1 VTAAAPKPTAKRP
14 TGAKVGKYTLTQ
26 VLGQGG
32 YGDVHLGVSRVGPKV
47 AVKILNAK
55 SARDEDSVARFKRE
69 ADTARRLA
77 HPSIVRIVD
86 VGSSRGRHYIVMEL
100 VRGGSLRKLLDRGD
114 APAIEVLSV
123 LTQVAQALAF
133 AHAQGVVH
141 RDVKPE
147 NVLITKAGRA
157 KVADFGLAR
166 AVDQSSL
173 TTEGRILGTAVYMSP
188 EQVRGHRATA
198 ASDVY
203 AVGIMLYEAI
213 SGVLPFTADSQLGYL
228 YQHAEIE
235 PPRPVVRA
243 PYPPGL
249 ANLALACLAKDPA
262 ERPTMAEVALRLG
275 KATQVRR
282 RAWRV
287 LRIAIPLVAALCALA
302 IAMPALL
309 DPLCRDWF
317 GAAPFRIAQRGA
329 RAAHAKVF
337 PASADKP
344 VEPAPDKPIERTGR
358 PAEKPPV
365 RPRDRR

>member
-1 VTAAAPKPTAKRP
+1 MTAAAPKPTAKRP

-141 RDVKPE
+141 RDVKPS
-147 NVLITKAGRA
+147 NVILSDLDGRA
-157 KVADFGLAR
+157 ALSDFGLAR
-166 AVDQSSL
+166 GEDYSRL
-173 TTEGRILGTAVYMSP
+173 TRAGALVGTLDYLAPERI
-188 EQVRGHRATA
+188 RGDDATP
-198 ASDVY
+198 ASD
-203 AVGIMLYEAI
+203 LYSLGCVLVECL
-213 SGVLPFTADSQLGYL
+213 SG
-228 YQHAEIE
+228 E
-235 PPRPVVRA
+235 PPFGRRGPLQVGMAHLGEQPPDPLAERA
-243 PYPPGL
+243 EMPREL
-249 ANLALACLAKDPA
+249 SAAVLSALEKDPA
-262 ERPTMAEVALRLG
+262 DRPLP
-275 KATQVRR
+275 AT
-282 RAWRV
+282 AYAKRV
-287 LRIAIPLVAALCALA
+287 QHACA
-302 IAMPALL
+302 
-309 DPLCRDWF
+309 
-317 GAAPFRIAQRGA
+317 
-329 RAAHAKVF
+329 
-337 PASADKP
+337 S
-344 VEPAPDKPIERTGR
+344 PAPT
-358 PAEKPPV
+358 
-365 RPRDRR
+365 